1 MAVMMYKENRFYR
14 TGMLITSEISPG
26 PMRLTRKTF
35 FGVVGANI
43 LSSRMEEGG
52 DPDILLLNLDL
63 VDDLIP
69 YFLM

>member
-1 MAVMMYKENRFYR
+1 
-14 TGMLITSEISPG
+14 
-26 PMRLTRKTF
+26 MRLTRKTF

-52 DPDILLLNLDL
+52 DTDVLLLNLDL